1 MLLGDQAIEVIYF
14 IPLLSNVKVSQITVL
29 AYSHENS
36 YLSNLLLSHS
46 YLSWR
51 YTLISP
57 DS

>member
-36 YLSNLLLSHS
+36 Y
-46 YLSWR
+46 
-51 YTLISP
+51 
-57 DS
+57 